1 MSARLAHAWEGW
13 LDLWRGD
20 EDVRHLA
27 LMRILVGC
35 ILAWDLITTR
45 RLGLIEPLWGLDGVV
60 DIAARDSMP
69 ELWRWLGADAGW
81 AGWALS
87 LAGAIGL
94 AAGAATR
101 VSAIVLVLAYAQLA
115 DANTWSDRGIDTLLR
130 NVTLVL
136 ACSPSHHA
144 WSVDA
149 WVARLRGAPLPR
161 TGPAWP
167 RRLLALQ
174 LVVVYAAAG
183 LQKTALAWTPL
194 GGFSA
199 LYIVLQDPSIASW
212 RFAWL
217 AGVLPLTQV
226 ATAATMA
233 FEWGAMLVPVAWW
246 FERTRTRPGWW
257 RAQSNRTRW
266 TRAWIALGVALH
278 LGIAATM
285 SLGIFPWAMLAL
297 YPALVPPSS
306 FRTAPRAARRPEA
319 PTP

>member
-1 MSARLAHAWEGW
+1 
-13 LDLWRGD
+13 
-20 EDVRHLA
+20 
-27 LMRILVGC
+27 
-35 ILAWDLITTR
+35 
-45 RLGLIEPLWGLDGVV
+45 
-60 DIAARDSMP
+60 
-69 ELWRWLGADAGW
+69 
-81 AGWALS
+81 
-87 LAGAIGL
+87 
-94 AAGAATR
+94 
-101 VSAIVLVLAYAQLA
+101 VLVLAYAQLA

-149 WVARLRGAPLPR
+149 WVARLRGVPLPR

-217 AGVLPLTQV
+217 ADVLPLTQA

-233 FEWGAMLVPVAWW
+233 FEWGAMLVPVSWYFA
-246 FERTRTRPGWW
+246 RTRTRPGWW
-257 RAQSNRTRW
+257 RAQFNRTRW
-266 TRAWIALGVALH
+266 TRAWIAVGVALH

-285 SLGIFPWAMLAL
+285 SLGIFPWAMMAL
-297 YPALVPPSS
+297 YPVLVAPRPLRS
-306 FRTAPRAARRPEA
+306 APRAEPRQA
-319 PTP
+319 TPRT

>member
-1 MSARLAHAWEGW
+1 MTLRLARAWDAW
-13 LDLWRGD
+13 LALWRGD

-27 LMRILVGC
+27 LVRILVGV
-35 ILAWDLITTR
+35 ILAGDLLWTR

-60 DIAARDSMP
+60 DIAARDPMP
-69 ELWRWLGADAGW
+69 ALWRWFGHDAAHVGW
-81 AGWALS
+81 TLS
-87 LAGAIGL
+87 FAGAVGL
-94 AAGAATR
+94 ATGTLTR
-101 VSAIVLVLAYAQLA
+101 LSAVVLVLAYAQLA

-136 ACSPSHHA
+136 ACSPSHHV
-144 WSVDA
+144 WSVDG
-149 WVARLRGAPLPR
+149 WVARLRGVPLPAS
-161 TGPAWP
+161 GPAWP

-212 RFAWL
+212 RFDWL
-217 AGVLPLTQV
+217 ADVLPLTQV

-233 FEWGAMLVPVAWW
+233 FEWGAMLVPVAWY

-257 RAQSNRTRW
+257 RAQSNRTGWVRGW
-266 TRAWIALGVALH
+266 LATGALLH
-278 LGIAATM
+278 LGIAATL

-297 YPALVPPSS
+297 YPVMLRPPPLRSS
-306 FRTAPRAARRPEA
+306 PAG
-319 PTP
+319 